1 MTRHADDSRDYRLTI
16 GLLAGVVLGAGL
28 GMWLGPRVASGA
40 RDQMT
45 RAGGAAGRL
54 VRKGRD
60 MGDGLADAV
69 ARGAHEVERIA
80 KSARSDARVQPS

>member
-1 MTRHADDSRDYRLTI
+1 MTKHTDDSRDYRLTI

-28 GMWLGPRVASGA
+28 AMWLGPRVASGV

-45 RAGGAAGRL
+45 RAGGAAGKL

-60 MGDGLADAV
+60 VGDGLADAV

-80 KSARSDARVQPS
+80 KSARSDSRVQPS

>member
-1 MTRHADDSRDYRLTI
+1 
-16 GLLAGVVLGAGL
+16 
-28 GMWLGPRVASGA
+28 
-40 RDQMT
+40 
-45 RAGGAAGRL
+45 
-54 VRKGRD
+54 